1 MLRQQLSA
9 ARAEAAALRRA
20 LHAAQRCQNPA
31 AGSSVISAAAL
42 EQVQAR
48 AESMEMDNVRLCMQ
62 LVSVILLPLLHE
74 RLLLHC
80 LIGDEYS
87 SSR

>member
-1 MLRQQLSA
+1 MHLTCTLDNLTISLGVWQVAMLRQQLSA

-31 AGSSVISAAAL
+31 AGSSAISAAAL

-48 AESMEMDNVRLCMQ
+48 AESMEMDNVRLRIQ
-62 LVSVILLPLLHE
+62 LVRGTV
-74 RLLLHC
+74 
-80 LIGDEYS
+80 
-87 SSR
+87 

>member
-9 ARAEAAALRRA
+9 AHAEAAALRRA

-48 AESMEMDNVRLCMQ
+48 AESMEMENVRLRIQ
-62 LVSVILLPLLHE
+62 LVCVTVLPRFHGISY
-74 RLLLHC
+74 C
-80 LIGDEYS
+80 IA
-87 SSR
+87 